1 MRVLTALVFLATPA
15 AAWEAG
21 AQGPVCFLRHA
32 TDEAEVTVTH
42 DPRNVLPY
50 AIELARRDTVWDVA
64 PSFVI
69 RFDGPA
75 ARTIATDRH
84 LLSDGGAALT
94 VSDRGFGN
102 VLDGIAFNHVAIA
115 VTGDQALVIPL
126 AGAAPEVEKFR
137 ACTAAPGV

>member
-1 MRVLTALVFLATPA
+1 MRGPIALLVLATPA

-21 AQGPVCFLRHA
+21 AQGPVCFLRH
-32 TDEAEVTVTH
+32 TMDEAEVTVTH
-42 DPRNVLPY
+42 DPRSALPY
-50 AIELARRDTVWDVA
+50 AIELVRRDTVWDDA
-64 PSFVI
+64 PSFAI
-69 RFDGPA
+69 RFDGPGR
-75 ARTIATDRH
+75 RTIATDRH
-84 LLSDGGAALT
+84 QLSDGGAALT
-94 VSDRGFGN
+94 VTDRGFGN